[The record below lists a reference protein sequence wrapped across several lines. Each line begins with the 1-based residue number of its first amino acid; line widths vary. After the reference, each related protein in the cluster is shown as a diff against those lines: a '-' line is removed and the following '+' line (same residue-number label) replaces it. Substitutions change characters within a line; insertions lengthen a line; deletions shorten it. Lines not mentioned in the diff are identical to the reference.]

1 MKVPIL
7 GAAFVCGAY
16 GGIQLPARVFYK
28 LTPSKN
34 VGITHSAYVSS
45 NDMVSKFRLFE
56 TFENPNPKGNI
67 ADYLSLYGTEALTKS
82 EMIDNIALHALKEF
96 NVGQLFQVK
105 RRGKDTDPLFWSFGK
120 IHGLE
125 NIAFADPEELKETKG
140 NPVKI
145 QRIVDRYENS
155 PIMIDSYEHLV
166 QETQDALRGYREKI
180 DGLNLNSSDR
190 KKLLALP
197 FYMSKRSQLPSPR
210 KGQTEYK
217 LFSEITHQQWFDD
230 THTDFDTEQKIT
242 EFDYENYFD
251 PFILKKNKHLTDSE
265 DFKTLVKALNVFSQT
280 KYERLRDNKESF
292 QQLMPLFRGL
302 SDSEAEILLHK
313 LQNNTDT
320 EADRAR

>member
-166 QETQDALRGYREKI
+166 QET
-180 DGLNLNSSDR
+180 
-190 KKLLALP
+190 
-197 FYMSKRSQLPSPR
+197 
-210 KGQTEYK
+210 
-217 LFSEITHQQWFDD
+217 
-230 THTDFDTEQKIT
+230 
-242 EFDYENYFD
+242 
-251 PFILKKNKHLTDSE
+251 
-265 DFKTLVKALNVFSQT
+265 
-280 KYERLRDNKESF
+280 
-292 QQLMPLFRGL
+292 
-302 SDSEAEILLHK
+302 
-313 LQNNTDT
+313 
-320 EADRAR
+320 